1 MLVQGNPVMKGG
13 WTRGGLL
20 SNELVFRENEFD
32 YEICPTTYEIKF
44 ASLSK
49 QQHLSF
55 KHGQGCAI
63 IQALSWHVQE
73 SLLFQWQVKQPQ
85 ESGWVECAEP
95 GGVGGWGWWLAGWH
109 PWSGKSSGC
118 WTCMV
123 GSEGEIVKL
132 SWEWVSF
139 PSHCK

>member
-1 MLVQGNPVMKGG
+1 MNWCSEKMNLT
-13 WTRGGLL
+13 TR
-20 SNELVFRENEFD
+20 SVS
-32 YEICPTTYEIKF
+32 TTYEIKF
-44 ASLSK
+44 ASLRK

-85 ESGWVECAEP
+85 ESGWVERAEP

-109 PWSGKSSGC
+109 P
-118 WTCMV
+118 
-123 GSEGEIVKL
+123 
-132 SWEWVSF
+132 
-139 PSHCK
+139 